1 MSPQR
6 PEESAER
13 SSDSPREGKPRR
25 LRLDELLVERGLAET
40 RSAAQRLIMAGEVT
54 VNGDIADKPG
64 KTVAAEV
71 EVGVQMPARYVS
83 RGGIKLKAAL
93 DAFGVGPVGWVC
105 ADIGASTGGFTDCLL
120 QRGAAR
126 VYAIDV
132 GYGQLAWS
140 LRKDQR
146 VISIERTNI
155 RYLTSLPEP
164 VGLATVDVS
173 FISLDLV
180 LPRVASLLAAD
191 GQIIALIKPQFEVGK
206 RQVGKGG
213 VVRDPLQHRAVLHA
227 RLTHACE
234 IGLAPAGL
242 IRSPIIGP
250 AGNVEFLVRLHLG
263 GALPSETA
271 RATWID
277 QCLAANA
284 AGDNPG

>member
-1 MSPQR
+1 MP
-6 PEESAER
+6 
-13 SSDSPREGKPRR
+13 SDKIRV
-25 LRLDELLVERGLAET
+25 DQLLVVKNLAES
-40 RSAAQRLIMAGEVT
+40 RQRAKALILAGKVFA
-54 VNGDIADKPG
+54 GDLRIEKPG
-64 KTVAAEV
+64 ALVSPNLTLRIQDSDLV
-71 EVGVQMPARYVS
+71 YVS
-83 RGGIKLKAAL
+83 RGGLKLQAAL
-93 DAFGVGPVGWVC
+93 DGFQISVEKLIC
-105 ADIGASTGGFTDCLL
+105 LDIGASTGGFSDCLL

-126 VYAIDV
+126 VFAVDV
-132 GYGQLAWS
+132 GYGQLAWK
-140 LRKDQR
+140 LRQDPR
-146 VISIERTNI
+146 IVVLERSNI
-155 RYLTSLPEP
+155 RYLPETALPCR
-164 VGLATVDVS
+164 VDLVTIDVS
-173 FISLDLV
+173 FISLRIV
-180 LPRVASLLAAD
+180 VPAVEKFMSSGAR
-191 GQIIALIKPQFEVGK
+191 IIALIKPQFEVGK